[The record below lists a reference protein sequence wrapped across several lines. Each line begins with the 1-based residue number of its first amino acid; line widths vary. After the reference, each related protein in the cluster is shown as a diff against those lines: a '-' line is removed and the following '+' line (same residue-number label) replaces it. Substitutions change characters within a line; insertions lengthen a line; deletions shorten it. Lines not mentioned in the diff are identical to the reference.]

1 MRVPRARV
9 SIVAVL
15 WVALAGA
22 MLLVTPREFDRVR
35 PARAGSQR
43 LDFADA
49 AHGPADD
56 HAPPACALTPGE
68 DGAAAG
74 QAAPGTGAAALL
86 VVPGILATP
95 SFRRLSSQTHVSA
108 PLSRRPSLRS
118 AGRAPPHA

>member
-1 MRVPRARV
+1 ML
-9 SIVAVL
+9 AVL

-49 AHGPADD
+49 AHGAADD
-56 HAPPACALTPGE
+56 HALPACALTPGE
-68 DGAAAG
+68 DGAGAGKAAPRTG
-74 QAAPGTGAAALL
+74 VAAVLAAPGVLSA
-86 VVPGILATP
+86 P
-95 SFRRLSSQTHVSA
+95 SFLPLSSQTHSIE